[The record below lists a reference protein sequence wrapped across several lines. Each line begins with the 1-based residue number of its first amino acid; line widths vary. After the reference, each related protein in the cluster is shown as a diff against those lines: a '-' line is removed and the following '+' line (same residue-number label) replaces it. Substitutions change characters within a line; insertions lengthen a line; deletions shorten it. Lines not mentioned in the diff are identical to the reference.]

1 MSAEVLG
8 RTERLASTDAV
19 RPADLDRA
27 RRQAET
33 DERSFK
39 AADARRLGAL
49 HGQRREDIDAAISEP
64 RRRGRAEP
72 ILPQASGAV
81 CPELWTAV
89 RDRVR
94 FRPSPAAPRLWRS
107 CGQSCGNLSALTGSY
122 VGASGLN

>member
-1 MSAEVLG
+1 MRAVPRALSRTGRGLRKEDVDALIAEAEAAQARAQMSAKGLG
-8 RTERLASTDAV
+8 RTERLASTDGVPRAN
-19 RPADLDRA
+19 LDRA

-72 ILPQASGAV
+72 IFHRQ
-81 CPELWTAV
+81 
-89 RDRVR
+89 
-94 FRPSPAAPRLWRS
+94 
-107 CGQSCGNLSALTGSY
+107 
-122 VGASGLN
+122 